1 MMTEAVKAFIGVGSN
16 ISPESNIQKA
26 FDLLG
31 KHVAITGVSTF
42 YRTRPLLNRKQNSYL
57 NGVWRIQTNVSY
69 KELKL
74 SILRSIESELH
85 RTGTHD
91 KYASRT
97 IDLDVLLY
105 GDLVIRETNCT
116 LPDPDIY
123 TRPFIAYPL
132 FELDPY
138 LIVPD
143 TNTSIAQVIDTLSE
157 ESLIPDMKFTVL
169 LKGVTRNERRESNRS
184 YS

>member
-1 MMTEAVKAFIGVGSN
+1 MTETVTAFIGVGSN
-16 ISPESNIQKA
+16 ISPENNIEKA
-26 FDLLG
+26 FGLLG

-42 YRTRPLLNRKQNSYL
+42 YRTQPLRDSKQNSYL
-57 NGVWRIQTNVSY
+57 NGVLRVQTTVSCR
-69 KELKL
+69 ELKF
-74 SILRSIESELH
+74 SILSSIESELH
-85 RTGTHD
+85 RSRTED

-105 GDLVIRETNCT
+105 GDLVIRKTNCT

-132 FELDPY
+132 FELEPH

-143 TNTSIAQVIDTLSE
+143 TNTSIAQVIGTLSE
-157 ESLIPDMKFTVL
+157 ESLIPDMKFTGL
-169 LKGVTRNERRESNRS
+169 LKAL
-184 YS
+184 

>member
-1 MMTEAVKAFIGVGSN
+1 MMTESVKAFIGVGSN
-16 ISPESNIQKA
+16 ISPENNIEKA

-31 KHVAITGVSTF
+31 KHVDITGVSTF
-42 YRTRPLLNRKQNSYL
+42 YRTKPLLDRKQNSYL
-57 NGVWRIQTNVSY
+57 NGVWRIQTNASH

-74 SILRSIESELH
+74 SILSSIECELH
-85 RTGTHD
+85 RTVTLD

-105 GDLVIRETNCT
+105 GDMVIIETNCT
-116 LPDPDIY
+116 IPDPDIY

-132 FELDPY
+132 FELEPY
-138 LIVPD
+138 LIMPD
-143 TNTSIAQVIDTLSE
+143 TNTSIAQVIGTLSE
-157 ESLIPDMKFTVL
+157 ESLIQDMEFTEL

>member
-1 MMTEAVKAFIGVGSN
+1 MMTEAVTAFIGVGSN
-16 ISPESNIQKA
+16 ISPENNIAKA

-31 KHVAITGVSTF
+31 KHVSITGVSTF
-42 YRTRPLLNRKQNSYL
+42 YRTQPLKESKQNSYL
-57 NGVWRIQTNVSY
+57 NGVWRVQTNVSY
-69 KELKL
+69 RELKF
-74 SILRSIESELH
+74 SILNSIESELH
-85 RTGTHD
+85 RTRTQD

-105 GDLVIRETNCT
+105 GDMVIRETNCT

-132 FELDPY
+132 FELEPH

-143 TNTSIAQVIDTLSE
+143 TNTSIAQVIRRLPE
-157 ESLIPDMKFTVL
+157 KSLIPDMRFTEL
-169 LKGVTRNERRESNRS
+169 LQRSNTK
-184 YS
+184 

>member
-1 MMTEAVKAFIGVGSN
+1 MTESVKVFIGVGSN
-16 ISPESNIQKA
+16 ISPENNIKKA

-31 KHVAITGVSTF
+31 KYVAITGVSTF
-42 YRTRPLLNRKQNSYL
+42 YRTRPLLDRRQNSYL
-57 NGVWRIQTNVSY
+57 NGVWRIQTDLSY
-69 KELKL
+69 RELKF
-74 SILRSIESELH
+74 SILSSIECELH
-85 RTGTHD
+85 RNGTQD

-116 LPDPDIY
+116 VPDPDIY

-132 FELDPY
+132 FELEPF

-157 ESLIPDMKFTVL
+157 ESLIPDMKFTVF